1 MRNRRR
7 ERERERER
15 MKKRGKRKSNGEC
28 RGVSDPRQGGDSVG
42 RGRRKIFLMSKDFQ
56 VLTQNGGRP
65 FKSAC

>member
-1 MRNRRR
+1 M
-7 ERERERER
+7 
-15 MKKRGKRKSNGEC
+15 G
-28 RGVSDPRQGGDSVG
+28 DPEEGSDSVG

>member
-1 MRNRRR
+1 MEKERWKGRRWR
-7 ERERERER
+7 RV
-15 MKKRGKRKSNGEC
+15 NGV
-28 RGVSDPRQGGDSVG
+28 GDPREGGDSVG

>member
-1 MRNRRR
+1 
-7 ERERERER
+7 
-15 MKKRGKRKSNGEC
+15 MKKMEKERWKEEMEESEWVG
-28 RGVSDPRQGGDSVG
+28 DPREGGDSVG